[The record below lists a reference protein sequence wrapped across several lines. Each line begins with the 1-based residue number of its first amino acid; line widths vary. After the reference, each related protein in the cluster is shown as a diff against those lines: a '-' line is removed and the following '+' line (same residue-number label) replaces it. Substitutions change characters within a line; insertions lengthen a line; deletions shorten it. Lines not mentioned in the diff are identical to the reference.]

1 MLKNTIL
8 LFLGGFLVVVI
19 AIIAVGGSGKVLA
32 TWKQPITLN
41 YNSYGPYNL
50 SVVEKGRIWNTLGN
64 YRYYSIIISADSNSA
79 YGHSK
84 YYSFTQSANEVQVY
98 LQDCEVKWDDSGVT
112 FIEPTGHILYF
123 PTKAFIGGR

>member
-1 MLKNTIL
+1 LLKNTIL

-32 TWKQPITLN
+32 TWKQPNTLN

-84 YYSFTQSANEVQVY
+84 IDPDETTRELEIVPFR
-98 LQDCEVKWDDSGVT
+98 KWNV
-112 FIEPTGHILYF
+112 
-123 PTKAFIGGR
+123 GGPRVSPKGEQTV